1 MTFFIASY
9 NDFLSMEQLKALS
22 NDDFKTY
29 ADAYVDYT
37 ENRLPD
43 ELSEEEQQYIL
54 THGELITTM
63 QQIRINDIKIQKI
76 NETNA
81 REKRSKQIEP
91 VVWMFVTL
99 CCLSFIGEI
108 GGAFLGFP
116 VPVFPALG
124 ACILFGIFAWALSAK
139 L

>member
-1 MTFFIASY
+1 
-9 NDFLSMEQLKALS
+9 MEQLKALN
-22 NDDFKTY
+22 NDDFKAY

-43 ELSEEEQQYIL
+43 EPSEEERQYIL

-76 NETNA
+76 NEANA
-81 REKRSKQIEP
+81 KEQRSNRIEP
-91 VVWMFVTL
+91 VVWLFVVMSF
-99 CCLSFIGEI
+99 LSLTGELA
-108 GGAFLGFP
+108 GAFFGLP

-124 ACILFGIFAWALSAK
+124 ACILFGICAWTLSAK